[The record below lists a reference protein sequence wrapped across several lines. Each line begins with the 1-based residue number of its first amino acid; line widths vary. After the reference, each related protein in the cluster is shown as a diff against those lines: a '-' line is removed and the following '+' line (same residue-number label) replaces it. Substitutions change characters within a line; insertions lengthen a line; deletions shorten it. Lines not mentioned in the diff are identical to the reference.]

1 MNEPLLPTMDELK
14 KRRSESL
21 RISEKA
27 INEHPAEYREIKS
40 LVSDILSKPVDIGD
54 YYKTARKLAGLL
66 EKMVETGPGS
76 IFYYYYKNID
86 PRQSGDAIYFRANC
100 LDLYEQLKYVNEL
113 RIDRRNMRLIQ

>member
-1 MNEPLLPTMDELK
+1 MKDIMLPTMEELK

-27 INEHPAEYREIKS
+27 ISEHPNEYREIKT
-40 LVSDILSKPVDIGD
+40 LVSEILSKPVDIGD

-66 EKMVETGPGS
+66 EKMIKTETVS

-86 PRQSGDAIYFRANC
+86 PRKSGQARYFRANC

-113 RIDRRNMRLIQ
+113 RIDRRKMRLIQ